1 MKKICGS
8 SDKSMKNVGIEG
20 GKFSTKRGIRLTK
33 TAQRMYNNILFKMDL
48 EYTTKS

>member
-20 GKFSTKRGIRLTK
+20 GEVQYKEGNKANQDSTE
-33 TAQRMYNNILFKMDL
+33 NV
-48 EYTTKS
+48 